1 MQSFDVYLKKRL
13 TEIDVIITQL
23 VQRDSFS
30 IYDWLYIYATL
41 DDIEVRKRLKV
52 DASMILDTTMENIL
66 EIVAEKIHNEFYVY
80 VDMDLVNQVIAGGE
94 TEMVS
99 FASELDV
106 TEKSFTGG
114 DSSLEI
120 AVDPLDYYIAHSL
133 GDVEFDMQL
142 LVNELD
148 TLKYSF
154 EKIINDAELLAD
166 IDFSSL
172 KNVGVEDINL
182 YLDVAPTS
190 IFYQLTTGGNAIT
203 HMFAEPISDYVL
215 KKVLHDVNAEMYLS
229 ASADIDWQ
237 LKKFAEIENSL
248 CLLADMTDVLIQFIF
263 GQTEMYLDCMA
274 RAGLKRYRLL
284 SEMDDHP
291 LSDFDDM
298 TLEEVDYVILAE

>member
-1 MQSFDVYLKKRL
+1 MQSFYVYLKKRL

-41 DDIEVRKRLKV
+41 DDIEVRKSLKV

-66 EIVAEKIHNEFYVY
+66 EIVAEKIHNEFYVD
-80 VDMDLVNQVIAGGE
+80 VDMDLVNQVITGGE

-120 AVDPLDYYIAHSL
+120 AVDPLDYYIAHSF

-166 IDFSSL
+166 IDFASVKNIGVDESEMFLDVEPTDIFYLLTIAGQAISYMSASPIEKYIL
-172 KNVGVEDINL
+172 KKMLYGVE
-182 YLDVAPTS
+182 S
-190 IFYQLTTGGNAIT
+190 
-203 HMFAEPISDYVL
+203 
-215 KKVLHDVNAEMYLS
+215 EMYLS
-229 ASADIDWQ
+229 ANADIDWQ
-237 LKKFAEIENSL
+237 LQKFIEIDNSL
-248 CLLADMTDVLIQFIF
+248 NLLVEMTEVLIQ
-263 GQTEMYLDCMA
+263 
-274 RAGLKRYRLL
+274 LL
-284 SEMDDHP
+284 SEMDDLT
-291 LSDFDDM
+291 LSDFDNM
-298 TLEEVDYVILAE
+298 TLNEVDYVIITE

>member
-41 DDIEVRKRLKV
+41 DDIEVRKNLKV

-66 EIVAEKIHNEFYVY
+66 EIVVEKIHNEFYVDA
-80 VDMDLVNQVIAGGE
+80 DMDLVNQVITGVE

-120 AVDPLDYYIAHSL
+120 AVDPLDYYIAHSF

-166 IDFSSL
+166 IDFASVKNIGVDESEMFLDVEPTDIFYLLTIAGQAISYMSASPIEKYIL
-172 KNVGVEDINL
+172 KKMLYGVE
-182 YLDVAPTS
+182 S
-190 IFYQLTTGGNAIT
+190 
-203 HMFAEPISDYVL
+203 
-215 KKVLHDVNAEMYLS
+215 EMYLS
-229 ASADIDWQ
+229 ANADIDWQ
-237 LKKFAEIENSL
+237 LQKFIEIDNSL
-248 CLLADMTDVLIQFIF
+248 NLLVEMTEVLIQFIS
-263 GQTEMYLDCMA
+263 GQSEMYLDCEA
-274 RAGLKRYRLL
+274 SAGLKRYRLL
-284 SEMDDHP
+284 SEMDDLT
-291 LSDFDDM
+291 LSDFDNM
-298 TLEEVDYVILAE
+298 TLNEVDYVIITE